1 MKVIPKSEKL
11 EEKLMAELDLNKLT
25 MDPAA
30 QLLIKKAQAD
40 GVETIWDRAAAMKPC
55 PIGIEGACCRICAQ
69 GPCRVPPPKKKEG
82 ETGEEKKQRMGLC
95 GATAETIVARNF
107 ARMVAAGTASHSDH
121 ARGVAKLFIEVANG
135 RTQGYQI
142 KDVAKLRRVA
152 VDWDVAVTEGEGDE
166 AKNRPAADIAKE
178 LGPKVLAEFG
188 QQEGEINYVR
198 RAPKKRQEIWRKH
211 GVVPRGVDI
220 EVVELMHRTHMGVDQ
235 DYKNLIKQSTRCALA
250 DGWSGSMISSDLQDI
265 MFGCPTP
272 IAGEI
277 NLGVLKEDHVNVV
290 MHGHEPLL
298 PEMLWVAAQEP
309 ELIQYAQNKGAKGIQ
324 LAGMCCSA
332 NEVLMRHGVPVAGN
346 YLHQELAIITGAV
359 DALVVD
365 VQCEMQALA
374 NVAKCYHTKIIT
386 TDDRAMMEG
395 AAMHIPFDDHHAL
408 DVARK
413 VIREA
418 IDNFPN
424 RRSPVMIPSHKSPMV
439 VGFSSETIQYLLG
452 GSIRGTYY
460 TLNDNVI
467 NGRIRGVAGVV
478 GCNNCRT
485 AQDTSHMVLIKELIK
500 NDVIVLSTGC
510 SAMAAGK
517 YGLLTPEAAKY
528 CGPGLAEIC
537 ETVGI
542 PPVLH
547 MGACVDNSRILIAAT
562 ACVKAGGLGTDISDL
577 PAAGAAPEWMSE
589 KAIAI
594 GQYFVTSGVY
604 TLFGVNFP
612 TTGSEILTDYLFK
625 GIEEEYGGKWD
636 FVADPMEMAKKMIAH
651 IDLKRKALGIDKAR
665 ERVLFDMDM
674 RREMAAAAADQ

>member
-1 MKVIPKSEKL
+1 
-11 EEKLMAELDLNKLT
+11 MAELDLEKLSI
-25 MDPAA
+25 DVAA
-30 QLLIKKAQAD
+30 QEMLKKAAAE
-40 GVETIWDRAAAMKPC
+40 GVETIFDRAKTMKPC
-55 PIGIEGACCRICAQ
+55 PIGAEGACCRICAQ
-69 GPCRVPPPKKKEG
+69 GPCRVPPPKKKAG
-82 ETGEEKKQRMGLC
+82 EESAEEKKQRMGLC

-107 ARMVAAGTASHSDH
+107 ARMVAAGTSSHSDH

-142 KDVAKLRRVA
+142 KDVAKLRTVA
-152 VDWDVAVTEGEGDE
+152 RDWGVATTEGEGDE
-166 AKNRPAADIAKE
+166 AKPRSPEAIAQE

-188 QQEGEINYVR
+188 QQDGEVTYVK
-198 RAPKKRQEIWRKH
+198 RAPKKRQEIWRKM
-211 GVVPRGVDI
+211 GVAPRGIDI

-235 DYKNLIKQSTRCALA
+235 DYHSLMKQSTRCALA
-250 DGWSGSMISSDLQDI
+250 DGWAGSMISTDLQDI
-265 MFGCPTP
+265 MFGCPVP

-298 PEMLWVAAQEP
+298 PEMLFVASQDP
-309 ELIQYAQNKGAKGIQ
+309 ELIKAAQSRGAKGIQ

-346 YLHQELAIITGAV
+346 YLHQELAVITGAV

-365 VQCEMQALA
+365 VQCEMQALE
-374 NVAKCYHTKIIT
+374 NVAQCYHTKIIT
-386 TDDRAMMEG
+386 TDPRARMPL
-395 AAMHIPFDDHHAL
+395 ATHIEFDEHHAL
-408 DVARK
+408 DVAK
-413 VIREA
+413 KIILTA

-424 RRSPVMIPSHKSPMV
+424 RKAPVMIPSASSPTI
-439 VGFSSETIQYLLG
+439 VGFSYETIRYLLG
-452 GSIRGTYY
+452 GVIRGSYY

-467 NGRIRGVAGVV
+467 GGRVRGVAGVV

-485 AQDTSHMVLIKELIK
+485 TQDSSHMTLIKELLK

-510 SAMAAGK
+510 AAMAAGK
-517 YGLLTPEAAKY
+517 YGLLTPEAASKY
-528 CGPGLAEIC
+528 CGPGLAEVC
-537 ETVGI
+537 EAVGL

-547 MGACVDNSRILIAAT
+547 MGACVDNSRILMAAT

-594 GQYFVTSGVY
+594 GQYFVASGVY
-604 TLFGVNFP
+604 TVFGVTWP

-636 FVADPMEMAKKMIAH
+636 FVQDPEEMARRMIAH

-665 ERVLFDMDM
+665 ERVLYDMAM
-674 RREMAAAAADQ
+674 RRELEEAAAGAEEV

>member
-1 MKVIPKSEKL
+1 
-11 EEKLMAELDLNKLT
+11 MAELDLDKLS

-30 QLLIKKAQAD
+30 QELLKKAQAE
-40 GVETIWDRAAAMKPC
+40 GVETIFDRAKTMKPC
-55 PIGIEGACCRICAQ
+55 PIGVEGACCRICAQ
-69 GPCRVPPPKKKEG
+69 GPCRVPAPKKKP
-82 ETGEEKKQRMGLC
+82 GEEKAEEKKARMGLC

-107 ARMVAAGTASHSDH
+107 ARMVAAGTSAHSDH
-121 ARGVAKLFIEVANG
+121 ARGVAKLFIEVAKG
-135 RTQGYQI
+135 EAQGYRI
-142 KDVAKLRRVA
+142 KDVTKLKRVA
-152 VDWDVAVTEGEGDE
+152 RDWGVALTAGEGEDVKPRSPE
-166 AKNRPAADIAKE
+166 AIAQE
-178 LGPKVLAEFG
+178 LGPKILAEFG
-188 QQEGEINYVR
+188 QQEGEINYVK
-198 RAPKKRQEIWRKH
+198 RAPKKRQEIWRKL

-235 DYKNLIKQSTRCALA
+235 DYHNLIKQSTRCALA
-250 DGWSGSMISSDLQDI
+250 DGWSGSMISTDLQDI
-265 MFGCPTP
+265 MFGCPVP

-298 PEMLWVAAQEP
+298 PEMLYVAAQEP

-346 YLHQELAIITGAV
+346 YLHQELAVITGAV

-365 VQCEMQALA
+365 VQCEMQALE

-386 TDDRAMMEG
+386 TDDRAKMPLAE
-395 AAMHIPFDDHHAL
+395 HIAFDEHHAL

-413 VIREA
+413 IIRVA
-418 IDNFPN
+418 IDNYPN
-424 RRSPVMIPSHKSPMV
+424 RKAPVLIPKESSPTI
-439 VGFSSETIQYLLG
+439 VGFSYETIQYLLG
-452 GSIRGTYY
+452 GSIRGSYY

-467 NGRIRGVAGVV
+467 GGRVRGVAGVV

-485 AQDTSHMVLIKELIK
+485 TQDSSHMILIKELLK

-510 SAMAAGK
+510 AAMAAGK
-517 YGLLTPEAAKY
+517 YGLLTPEAASKY
-528 CGPGLAEIC
+528 CGPGLAEVC

-547 MGACVDNSRILIAAT
+547 MGACVDNSRILMAAT

-594 GQYFVTSGVY
+594 GQYFVASGVY
-604 TLFGVNFP
+604 TLFGVNWP

-625 GIEEEYGGKWD
+625 GIEEELGGKWD
-636 FVADPMEMAKKMIAH
+636 FEADPEMMAKKMIAH

-665 ERVLFDMDM
+665 ERVLYDMAM
-674 RREMAAAAADQ
+674 RRELEAAAGEEH

>member
-1 MKVIPKSEKL
+1 
-11 EEKLMAELDLNKLT
+11 MAELELEKLS
-25 MDPAA
+25 MDVAA
-30 QLLIKKAQAD
+30 QEMIKKAAAE
-40 GVETIWDRAAAMKPC
+40 GVETIFDRAKAMKPC

-82 ETGEEKKQRMGLC
+82 ETAADKKQRMGLC

-107 ARMVAAGTASHSDH
+107 ARMVASGTASHNDH
-121 ARGVAKLFIEVANG
+121 SRGVAKLFKEIAHGEAP
-135 RTQGYQI
+135 GYEI

-152 VDWDVAVTEGEGDE
+152 RDWDVAIAAGEGDDAQPRPKE
-166 AKNRPAADIAKE
+166 AIAQDLADKI
-178 LGPKVLAEFG
+178 LAEFG
-188 QQEGEINYVR
+188 QQDGEINYVR

-211 GVVPRGVDI
+211 GVVPRGLDI

-235 DYKNLIKQSTRCALA
+235 DYHNLIKQSTRCALA
-250 DGWSGSMISSDLQDI
+250 DGWGGSMISTDLQDI
-265 MFGCPTP
+265 IFGCPVP

-298 PEMLWVAAQEP
+298 PEMLYVAAQEP

-346 YLHQELAIITGAV
+346 YLHQELAVITGAV

-395 AAMHIPFDDHHAL
+395 APLHIPFDAHHAL
-408 DVARK
+408 DVARRI
-413 VIREA
+413 IREA
-418 IDNFPN
+418 IDNYPN
-424 RRSPVMIPSHKSPMV
+424 RRAPVLIPSVSSPTI
-439 VGFSSETIQYLLG
+439 VGFSYETIQYLLG
-452 GSIRGTYY
+452 GSIRGSYY
-460 TLNDNVI
+460 TLNDNI
-467 NGRIRGVAGVV
+467 IGGRIRGVAGVV

-485 AQDTSHMVLIKELIK
+485 TQDSSHMTLIKELLK

-510 SAMAAGK
+510 AAMAAGK
-517 YGLLTPEAAKY
+517 YGLLTPEAASKY
-528 CGPGLAEIC
+528 CGPGLAEVC

-547 MGACVDNSRILIAAT
+547 MGACVDNSRILMAAT

-594 GQYFVTSGVY
+594 GQYFVASGVY
-604 TLFGVNFP
+604 TLFGVTWP
-612 TTGSEILTDYLFK
+612 TTGSELLTDYLFK

-636 FVADPMEMAKKMIAH
+636 FEADPEKMAAKMIAH
-651 IDLKRKALGIDKAR
+651 IDKKRQALGIDKAR
-665 ERVLFDMDM
+665 ERVLFDMAM
-674 RREMAAAAADQ
+674 RRELEAAAGEEH

>member
-1 MKVIPKSEKL
+1 
-11 EEKLMAELDLNKLT
+11 
-25 MDPAA
+25 
-30 QLLIKKAQAD
+30 
-40 GVETIWDRAAAMKPC
+40 
-55 PIGIEGACCRICAQ
+55 
-69 GPCRVPPPKKKEG
+69 
-82 ETGEEKKQRMGLC
+82 
-95 GATAETIVARNF
+95 
-107 ARMVAAGTASHSDH
+107 
-121 ARGVAKLFIEVANG
+121 VAKLFIEVANG
-135 RTQGYQI
+135 RTQGYKI

-152 VDWDVAVTEGEGDE
+152 RDWDVPITVGEGEE
-166 AKNRPAADIAKE
+166 AKSRAAEDIAKE

-188 QQEGEINYVR
+188 KQEGEITYVR
-198 RAPKKRQEIWRKH
+198 RAPKKRQEIWRKL
-211 GVVPRGVDI
+211 GVVPRGIDI

-235 DYKNLIKQSTRCALA
+235 EYHNLIKQSTRCALA
-250 DGWSGSMISSDLQDI
+250 DGWAGSMISTDLQDI
-265 MFGCPTP
+265 LFGCPVP
-272 IAGEI
+272 VSGEI

-298 PEMLWVAAQEP
+298 PEMLYVAAQEP
-309 ELIQYAQNKGAKGIQ
+309 EMIQYAQSKGAKGIQ

-346 YLHQELAIITGAV
+346 YLHQELAVITGAV

-395 AAMHIPFDDHHAL
+395 AAVHIPFDDHHAL
-408 DVARK
+408 DVARQ
-413 VIREA
+413 VLRTA

-424 RRSPVMIPSHKSPMV
+424 RKAPVLIPQESSPTI
-439 VGFSSETIQYLLG
+439 VGFSYETIQYLLG
-452 GSIRGTYY
+452 GSIRGSYY

-485 AQDTSHMVLIKELIK
+485 AQDSSHMVLIKELLK

-510 SAMAAGK
+510 AAMAAGK
-517 YGLLTPEAAKY
+517 YGLLTPEAASKY
-528 CGPGLAEIC
+528 CGPGLAEVC

-547 MGACVDNSRILIAAT
+547 MGACVDNSRILMAAT

-594 GQYFVTSGVY
+594 GQYFVASGVY
-604 TLFGVNFP
+604 TLFGVNWP
-612 TTGSEILTDYLFK
+612 TTGSELLTDYLFK
-625 GIEEEYGGKWD
+625 GIEEELGGKWD
-636 FVADPMEMAKKMIAH
+636 FEADPEMMAKKMIAH

-665 ERVLFDMDM
+665 ERVLYDMAM
-674 RREMAAAAADQ
+674 RRELEEAAAGEEH

>member
-1 MKVIPKSEKL
+1 
-11 EEKLMAELDLNKLT
+11 MAELDLEKLS
-25 MDPAA
+25 MDAAA
-30 QLLIKKAQAD
+30 QEMLKKAQAE
-40 GVETIWDRAAAMKPC
+40 GVETIFDRAKTMKPC
-55 PIGIEGACCRICAQ
+55 PIGAEGACCRICAQ

-82 ETGEEKKQRMGLC
+82 KEGETAEEKKQRMGLC

-107 ARMVAAGTASHSDH
+107 ARMVAAGTSAHSDH

-135 RTQGYQI
+135 RAQGYQI

-152 VDWDVAVTEGEGDE
+152 RDWDVPITVGEGED
-166 AKNRPAADIAKE
+166 AKPRSAEDIAKE

-188 QQEGEINYVR
+188 QQTGEINYVR
-198 RAPKKRQEIWRKH
+198 RAPKKRQELWRKLD
-211 GVVPRGVDI
+211 VVPRGVDI

-235 DYKNLIKQSTRCALA
+235 DYRNLIKQSTRCALA
-250 DGWSGSMISSDLQDI
+250 DGWAGSMISTDLQDI
-265 MFGCPTP
+265 LFGCPVP
-272 IAGEI
+272 VAGEI

-298 PEMLWVAAQEP
+298 PEMLYVAAQEP
-309 ELIQYAQNKGAKGIQ
+309 ELIQYAQSKGAKGIQ

-346 YLHQELAIITGAV
+346 YLHQELAVVTGAV

-365 VQCEMQALA
+365 VQCEMQALE

-386 TDDRAMMEG
+386 TDDRARMPL
-395 AAMHIPFDDHHAL
+395 AMHIAFDEHHAL
-408 DVARK
+408 DVARQ
-413 VIREA
+413 VLREA
-418 IDNFPN
+418 IDNYPN
-424 RRSPVMIPSHKSPMV
+424 RRAPVMIPKASSPTI
-439 VGFSSETIQYLLG
+439 VGFSYETIQYLLG
-452 GSIRGTYY
+452 GSIRGSYY

-467 NGRIRGVAGVV
+467 GGRIRGVAGVV

-485 AQDTSHMVLIKELIK
+485 AQDTSHMVLIKELLK

-510 SAMAAGK
+510 AAMAAGK
-517 YGLLTPEAAKY
+517 YGLLTPEAASRY
-528 CGPGLAEIC
+528 CGPGLAEVC

-547 MGACVDNSRILIAAT
+547 MGACVDNSRILMAAT

-594 GQYFVTSGVY
+594 GQYFVASGVY
-604 TLFGVNFP
+604 TLFGVTYP

-625 GIEEEYGGKWD
+625 GIEEELGGKWD
-636 FVADPMEMAKKMIAH
+636 FVADPEEMARKMIAH

-665 ERVLFDMDM
+665 ERVLFDMEM
-674 RREMAAAAADQ
+674 RRQLEEAAAAAEEA

>member
-1 MKVIPKSEKL
+1 
-11 EEKLMAELDLNKLT
+11 MAELEFDKLS

-30 QLLIKKAQAD
+30 QELLKKAQAE
-40 GVETIWDRAAAMKPC
+40 GVETIFDRAKAMKPC

-82 ETGEEKKQRMGLC
+82 ETTEEKKQRMGLC

-107 ARMVAAGTASHSDH
+107 ARMVAAGSASHSDH
-121 ARGVAKLFIEVANG
+121 SRGVAKLFIEVANG

-152 VDWDVAVTEGEGDE
+152 RDWDVPITEGEGED
-166 AKNRPAADIAKE
+166 AKPRSPEDIAKE
-178 LGPKVLAEFG
+178 LGPKILAEFG
-188 QQEGEINYVR
+188 QQDGEINYVR
-198 RAPKKRQEIWRKH
+198 RAPKKRQEIWRKQ

-220 EVVELMHRTHMGVDQ
+220 EVVELMYRTHMGVDQ
-235 DYKNLIKQSTRCALA
+235 DYHNLIKQSTRCALA
-250 DGWSGSMISSDLQDI
+250 DGWSGSMISTDLQDI
-265 MFGCPTP
+265 LFGCPTP
-272 IAGEI
+272 VAGEI

-298 PEMLWVAAQEP
+298 PEMLFVAAQEP
-309 ELIQYAQNKGAKGIQ
+309 ELIEYAKSKGAKGIQ

-346 YLHQELAIITGAV
+346 YLHQELAVITGAV

-365 VQCEMQALA
+365 VQCEMQALE
-374 NVAKCYHTKIIT
+374 NVAQCYHTKIIT
-386 TDDRAMMEG
+386 TDDRAKMPK
-395 AAMHIPFDDHHAL
+395 ATHIPFDDHHAL
-408 DVARK
+408 DVARQ
-413 VIREA
+413 VLREA
-418 IDNFPN
+418 IDNYPN
-424 RRSPVMIPSHKSPMV
+424 RRAPVLIPKESSPTI
-439 VGFSSETIQYLLG
+439 VGFSYETIQYLLG
-452 GSIRGTYY
+452 GSIRGSYY

-467 NGRIRGVAGVV
+467 GGRVRGVAGVV

-485 AQDTSHMVLIKELIK
+485 TQDSSHLTLIKELLK
-500 NDVIVLSTGC
+500 NDIIVLSTGC
-510 SAMAAGK
+510 AAMAAGK
-517 YGLLTPEAAKY
+517 YGLLTPESASKY
-528 CGPGLAEIC
+528 CGEGLAEVC

-547 MGACVDNSRILIAAT
+547 MGACVDNSRILMAAT

-594 GQYFVTSGVY
+594 GQYFVASGVY
-604 TLFGVNFP
+604 TLFGVNWP
-612 TTGSEILTDYLFK
+612 TTGSEILTEYLFK

-636 FVADPMEMAKKMIAH
+636 FEADPEMMAKKMIAH

-665 ERVLFDMDM
+665 ERVLMDM
-674 RREMAAAAADQ
+674 EMRRQLEAAAGEEH